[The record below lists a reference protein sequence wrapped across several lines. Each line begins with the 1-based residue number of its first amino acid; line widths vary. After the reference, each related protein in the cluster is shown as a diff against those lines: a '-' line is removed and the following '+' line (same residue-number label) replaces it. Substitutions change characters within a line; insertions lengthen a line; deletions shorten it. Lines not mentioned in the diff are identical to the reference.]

1 MKFRNRLYPYPV
13 FGINNTS
20 TFRAELSVECTI
32 ESIILNVSNKL
43 SEEELLALFKKN
55 EIIYVTHI
63 YCRSTFFRE
72 SYVSNKPL
80 KEIKIESAR
89 LNDLVEV
96 DFSICANKS
105 ITNYNLSSFD
115 DDFSEYNFEI
125 EKGDILAYAGTAT
138 FFAKKSPHELKA
150 ISAFMQIDT
159 DGKSKNPFRNDY
171 EGDKITI
178 YLSKED
184 YAMYQNLKS
193 ESFLKNTLHSS
204 IVLPALSEAIRVVKE
219 NNSELSQYKWH
230 VILNNL
236 MISYDHESPLIIAQN
251 ILDLPVNRA
260 FNTLYSYA
268 F

>member
-125 EKGDILAYAGTAT
+125 ERRRYTCLCRNRYFFCKEITSRIKGHIRIYANRHRWQ
-138 FFAKKSPHELKA
+138 K
-150 ISAFMQIDT
+150 Q
-159 DGKSKNPFRNDY
+159 
-171 EGDKITI
+171 
-178 YLSKED
+178 
-184 YAMYQNLKS
+184 
-193 ESFLKNTLHSS
+193 ESIQKRL
-204 IVLPALSEAIRVVKE
+204 
-219 NNSELSQYKWH
+219 
-230 VILNNL
+230 
-236 MISYDHESPLIIAQN
+236 
-251 ILDLPVNRA
+251 
-260 FNTLYSYA
+260 
-268 F
+268 